1 MQIFFP
7 NRTVT
12 ILLFFAVWGAVPL
25 LFALICL
32 RLPDS
37 LFDPSR
43 FLWRARKWERE
54 GRFYETVFHVRSWKH
69 LLPDGGGVWKNRGY
83 KKRNLSDYSEEN
95 LRLYLIETAR
105 GELTHWLGI
114 VPFWVFGLFA
124 PPFVVW
130 IMLAYALAVNLPCII
145 AQRYNRPRVA
155 ILMSRLYPDSE
166 CAKQSHNK

>member
-95 LRLYLIETAR
+95 LRRYLIETAR
-105 GELTHWLGI
+105 GELPTGSALSRSGVW
-114 VPFWVFGLFA
+114 LFA

-130 IMLAYALAVNLPCII
+130 IMLAYALRSICLVSLRSDTTVRASLPDEPAV
-145 AQRYNRPRVA
+145 
-155 ILMSRLYPDSE
+155 SRFGMRKTKS
-166 CAKQSHNK
+166 